1 MPNLKDQVILVTGA
15 NRGQGKAIA
24 EHLMEVGANVV
35 VGARQYE
42 NALKVVEELADS
54 RAYSVQLDVT
64 KEVEWKAAVEE
75 IVEQFG
81 KIDVLVNNAGLLI
94 RKPFTE
100 ISTEEYLQLIHVNQ
114 MGVFLGMQSV
124 IPFMEKQ
131 GKGSIVNNVSV
142 SAFSPIAHSSAY
154 AASKASV
161 VAMSKAAAVELG
173 PKGIRVNMIHPGGVD
188 TDMATNG
195 EEVPAYYQS
204 VPLGRIGKPMEIAK
218 AVAYFASDD
227 SSYCTGAELVV
238 DGGMTLGNAEG

>member
-1 MPNLKDQVILVTGA
+1 MPNLEGQVVLVTGA
-15 NRGQGKAIA
+15 NRGQGRAIA
-24 EHLMEVGANVV
+24 EHLIESGAIVA

-42 NALKVVEELADS
+42 RAAEAVDEIGNAH
-54 RAYSVQLDVT
+54 AYPVQLDVT
-64 KEVEWKAAVEE
+64 NETEWKAAAEN

-100 ISTEEYLQLIHVNQ
+100 ITAEEYLQLIQVNQ

-124 IPFMEKQ
+124 VPFMEKQ
-131 GKGSIVNNVSV
+131 GKGSIINNVSV

-173 PKGIRVNMIHPGGVD
+173 AKGIRVNMIHPGGVD

-195 EEVPAYYQS
+195 QDVPAYYQTI
-204 VPLGRIGKPMEIAK
+204 PLGRIGRPLEIAK